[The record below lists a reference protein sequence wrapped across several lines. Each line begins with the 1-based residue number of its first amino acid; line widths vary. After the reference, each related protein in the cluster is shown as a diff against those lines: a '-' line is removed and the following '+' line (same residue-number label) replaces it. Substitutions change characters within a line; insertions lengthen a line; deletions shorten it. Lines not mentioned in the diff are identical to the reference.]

1 MSFVQSVYRYNQ
13 ALAKGRAYLKL
24 AIGILSLWA
33 TFMVLTINFT
43 KLSILSNSNIHLD
56 WGYYIAGMIY
66 FTFAISLALFF
77 GFKASDAEHKESD
90 IIIERLFS
98 NNVEDSVKTELV
110 DQLDENTSRLDKMGV
125 KSLAGNLFAIA
136 SLIIANILLFFT
148 IDEVWNVIKEFKFY
162 FNVVLAIIITMIVCF
177 WPSIKS
183 FLTRRKNKKIKPIDI
198 TDKEES

>member
-43 KLSILSNSNIHLD
+43 RLSILSNSNIHLD
-56 WGYYIAGMIY
+56 WGLYIAGMIY

-98 NNVEDSVKTELV
+98 DNIKDSVKKSLIIEL
-110 DQLDENTSRLDKMGV
+110 DKNTSKLDRMGV

-136 SLIIANILLFFT
+136 SLIISNLLLFFT
-148 IDEVWNVIKEFKFY
+148 IDEVWNVIKELNFY
-162 FNVVLAIIITMIVCF
+162 LNVIIAIVISMLVCF
-177 WPSIKS
+177 WPGV
-183 FLTRRKNKKIKPIDI
+183 KKQNPKPDGRPDSSYDVIG
-198 TDKEES
+198 K